1 MELLSKNF
9 ERWANDVSMEM
20 PQLINREMASGSSM
34 AQFSRIHEDIISSQY
49 RPQSENVNFSEEEEK
64 EEVKDAIEEA
74 VEEEA
79 TKEAVAELASEGS
92 EGSAEV
98 SASPEMEAE
107 FVKNLQDGKYVAE
120 LERAVASR
128 PMNVFGNGAGL
139 KGAIDTTG
147 TDPEAFVVVENTPV
161 SEKTEIAGPR
171 EVAPMVPG
179 MAVAGLDNEP
189 VLAPEEAL
197 PEAKAQPTEA
207 AMPVYPEQQIVDQD
221 TVVEDPVS
229 LEGVEMTEQLFDQEE
244 AKHMEE
250 VELYKQ
256 FMNSVM

>member
-20 PQLINREMASGSSM
+20 PQLINREMDSGSSM

-49 RPQSENVNFSEEEEK
+49 RPQSENVNFSEEEKEDVV
-64 EEVKDAIEEA
+64 EEVINEEA
-74 VEEEA
+74 A
-79 TKEAVAELASEGS
+79 KEAVAELASEGA

-98 SASPEMEAE
+98 AATPEMEAE
-107 FVKNLQDGKYVAE
+107 FIENLKDGKYVAE

-197 PEAKAQPTEA
+197 PEANAQPTEA
-207 AMPVYPEQQIVDQD
+207 AMPVYPEQQIIDQD